1 MRRAA
6 VLAAQAKIFLSLQF
20 GLHADV
26 NSGIRGIACLSPA
39 GIAVAIKI

>member
-26 NSGIRGIACLSPA
+26 NGIRGIACLSPA